1 MGARKEGFIDI
12 FLFNLKINKALDA
25 HTSGLHPNIIH
36 PIYNIFIAEK
46 KKKRQGKSGRF
57 GSF

>member
-46 KKKRQGKSGRF
+46 KKKKTREVGQIW
-57 GSF
+57 